1 MNRRRVRFAP
11 STAFGSSSIKISEN
25 KKRRKSLHVKGL
37 LASFVAAVMVFQLYA
52 TLKQPSASSSRH
64 NEIGMPLTGVNTV
77 AETALR
83 KSPIR
88 HDTNQHASS
97 SLLQPLNS
105 SQNLPAWIQNYL
117 HWHQKQRVDF
127 PGMKLFTDPAAPKLL
142 IRTCLG
148 LCGGLHDRLGQ
159 LPWDLYLANQTG
171 RVLLMHWHRPVPLE
185 NFLVPG
191 ELDWTVPKDVPGFF
205 SKTGVRVARG
215 ELKIVRAYPELF
227 QDYNSERPSD
237 EFWDEHLDK
246 ALERSKTGSMKHEK
260 VLRHRILG
268 HLNEDKLEERL
279 VALGET
285 DMLHWTPSYGGIFW
299 MFFRPSPAVQIE
311 LDTVYQELKLSP
323 GHYSAVHCRVR
334 HPKATP
340 SDVVFKGKGENQVAD
355 KTGLPWEGASRDFAV
370 ETATRA
376 LRCAQTLLDEA
387 KEPVYLF
394 SDSNDLVRYFAHELK
409 DPKFV
414 ARNRTMFKESKVDA
428 AALKI
433 AEETNVLAREMSIEN
448 AHIDR
453 QKGRDP
459 PAYHATFVDLFLAVH
474 ARCVTYGIG
483 YYAVFATKIS
493 GISCKLLYQEEAWGG
508 SEVKRQNTNRCEL

>member
-11 STAFGSSSIKISEN
+11 STTTGSSSSKISE

-37 LASFVAAVMVFQLYA
+37 LASFVAAVSVFQLYA
-52 TLKQPSASSSRH
+52 TLKQPSTGSIRH
-64 NEIGMPLTGVNTV
+64 SEIGTPLRGVNTV
-77 AETALR
+77 AETTLR
-83 KSPIR
+83 KTPIR
-88 HDTNQHASS
+88 TNIKQHSSS
-97 SLLQPLNS
+97 SLLQPLHS

-117 HWHQKQRVDF
+117 HWHQKQRAAF

-148 LCGGLHDRLGQ
+148 LCGGLNDRLGQ

-205 SKTGVRVARG
+205 SKTGVRVDRS
-215 ELKIVRAYPELF
+215 ELKIVRGYPELF
-227 QDYNSERPSD
+227 QDYNSERPTD
-237 EFWDEHLDK
+237 EFWNEDLDK
-246 ALERSKTGSMKHEK
+246 ALERSNTGSMKHEK

-268 HLNEDKLEERL
+268 HLNEDKLEGRL

-285 DMLHWTPSYGGIFW
+285 DMLHWTSSFGGIFW

-311 LDTVYQELKLSP
+311 LDAVYQELNLSP

-340 SDVVFKGKGENQVAD
+340 SDVVFKGKGDNQVAD
-355 KTGLPWEGASRDFAV
+355 KTGLPWEGASRDFAI

-376 LRCAQTLLDEA
+376 LKCAQTLLDEPN
-387 KEPVYLF
+387 EPVYLF
-394 SDSNDLVRYFAHELK
+394 SDSNDLVRYMSHELK

-414 ARNRTMFKESKVDA
+414 AGNLTVFKESKVDA
-428 AALKI
+428 AALKMT
-433 AEETNVLAREMSIEN
+433 EETNVLAREMSIEN

-453 QKGRDP
+453 QKG
-459 PAYHATFVDLFLAVH
+459 
-474 ARCVTYGIG
+474 
-483 YYAVFATKIS
+483 
-493 GISCKLLYQEEAWGG
+493 LLRYL
-508 SEVKRQNTNRCEL
+508 C

>member
-1 MNRRRVRFAP
+1 MNRRRVSFAP
-11 STAFGSSSIKISEN
+11 STAAGSSRGSD
-25 KKRRKSLHVKGL
+25 KKRRKPLHVKGL
-37 LASFVAAVMVFQLYA
+37 LASLVAAVLVFQLYA
-52 TLKQPSASSSRH
+52 TLSQPSAGSSSH
-64 NEIGMPLTGVNTV
+64 NKSSIPLTGVNTV
-77 AETALR
+77 AEIALR
-83 KSPIR
+83 KAPIR

-117 HWHQKQRVDF
+117 RWHQKQRASF

-191 ELDWTVPKDVPGFF
+191 ELDWTVPRDVPGFF
-205 SKTGVRVARG
+205 SKTDVRVGRG
-215 ELKIVRAYPELF
+215 ELSIVRGYPELF
-227 QDYNSERPSD
+227 QDYNSERPTD
-237 EFWDEHLDK
+237 EFWNKDLDK
-246 ALERSKTGSMKHEK
+246 ALERANTGSMKNEK

-279 VALGET
+279 VALGEK
-285 DMLHWTPSYGGIFW
+285 DMLHWTSSYGGIFW
-299 MFFRPSPAVQIE
+299 MFFRPSPAIQSE
-311 LDTVYQELKLSP
+311 LDAVYQELNLSP

-340 SDVVFKGKGENQVAD
+340 SNVMVKGKNDAHPAD

-376 LRCAQTLLDEA
+376 LKCAKTLLEEPN
-387 KEPVYLF
+387 EPVYLF
-394 SDSNDLVRYFAHELK
+394 SDSNDLVRYMSHELK

-414 ARNRTMFKESKVDA
+414 AGNMTIFKDSKVDA

-433 AEETNVLAREMSIEN
+433 AEGTNVLAREMSIEN

-459 PAYHATFVDLFLAVH
+459 PAYYATFVDLFLAVH

-483 YYAVFATKIS
+483 FYAVFATKIS

-508 SEVKRQNTNRCEL
+508 SEAKRQNTNHCEL

>member
-1 MNRRRVRFAP
+1 MNRRRVKFAP
-11 STAFGSSSIKISEN
+11 STAAGKSKISE
-25 KKRRKSLHVKGL
+25 KKRRKSMHVKGL
-37 LASFVAAVMVFQLYA
+37 LASFVAAILVFQLYA
-52 TLKQPSASSSRH
+52 TLKQSSTVSSSH
-64 NEIGMPLTGVNTV
+64 IESGIPPMAVNTV
-77 AETALR
+77 TESALR
-83 KSPIR
+83 KIPIR

-97 SLLQPLNS
+97 SSLRPLNS

-117 HWHQKQRVDF
+117 HWHQKQRAAF
-127 PGMKLFTDPAAPKLL
+127 PGMKLFTDPAAPTLL

-205 SKTGVRVARG
+205 SKTKVRVARG
-215 ELKIVRAYPELF
+215 ELKIVRGYPELF
-227 QDYNSERPSD
+227 QDYSSERPTD
-237 EFWDEHLDK
+237 EFWNEHLDK

-285 DMLHWTPSYGGIFW
+285 DMLHWTSSYGGIFW

-311 LDTVYQELKLSP
+311 LDAVYRELDLSP

-340 SDVVFKGKGENQVAD
+340 SNVMVKGKDE
-355 KTGLPWEGASRDFAV
+355 KKGLPWEGASRDFAV

-376 LRCAQTLLDEA
+376 LKCAQTLLDELN
-387 KEPVYLF
+387 EPVYLF
-394 SDSNDLVRYFAHELK
+394 SDSNDLVRYMSHELK

-414 ARNRTMFKESKVDA
+414 AGNMSIFKENKVNA

-433 AEETNVLAREMSIEN
+433 AEETNVLAREMSTEN

-459 PAYHATFVDLFLAVH
+459 PAYYATFVDLFLAVH

-508 SEVKRQNTNRCEL
+508 SEFKRQNTNRCEL